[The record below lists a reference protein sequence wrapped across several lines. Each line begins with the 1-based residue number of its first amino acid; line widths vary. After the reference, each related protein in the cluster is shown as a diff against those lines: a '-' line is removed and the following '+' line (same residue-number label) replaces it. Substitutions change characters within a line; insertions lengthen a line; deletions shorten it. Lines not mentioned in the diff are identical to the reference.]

1 MILLSWAIV
10 PSILLLIVIYLSD
23 RFKEPIRHVI
33 VAFFLGIGFVLALY
47 FLIEIVHYLFL
58 QTKLFNVFS
67 LYYYEEYDIA
77 WLWEQKVWFHL
88 IRASFLEELCKFS
101 VLYLYCMKFKSFNE
115 PFDAIIYG
123 VAVSLGFSAFENID
137 YVTSSGDGIIR
148 IFPTLMHA
156 STGVMMGLLL
166 SKYLMKEQSNIF
178 RLYLSLQI
186 PVLMH
191 GFYNLT
197 TYSMQFITVIII
209 FVLISITIIVIQRNK
224 QKYKLWEEE
233 LMFKHSNVE
242 YLKTISIVLL
252 FTVLICIA
260 LSTIY

>member
-1 MILLSWAIV
+1 MSLLSWAIM
-10 PSILLLIVIYLSD
+10 PSILLVIVIYLSD

-33 VAFFLGIGFVLALY
+33 VAFLLGVGFVVALY
-47 FLIEIVHYLFL
+47 VLIEIVNYLFL
-58 QTKLFNVFS
+58 QTELFDVFS
-67 LYYYEEYDIA
+67 LYYNEEYDIA
-77 WLWEQKVWFHL
+77 WGWEQKVWFHL

-123 VAVSLGFSAFENID
+123 VAISLGFSAFENID

-166 SKYLMKEQSNIF
+166 SKYLMKEQSNLF
-178 RLYLSLQI
+178 RLFLSLQI

-197 TYSMQFITVIII
+197 TYSMQFISVVII
-209 FVLISITIIVIQRNK
+209 FVVVSMTIIVIQRNR
-224 QKYKLWEEE
+224 QKYKLWEQE
-233 LMFKHSNVE
+233 LIFKHSNIE
-242 YLKTISIVLL
+242 FIKSIFIVLL
-252 FTVLICIA
+252 
-260 LSTIY
+260 STIFICLILTKVF